1 MRFMLVF
8 HNLRC
13 FVTMLV
19 FPGVYTFGGLNL
31 STLDHVDINLF
42 EIYNVSSGVAG
53 AVIQT
58 VL

>member
-13 FVTMLV
+13 LVAMFV

-31 STLDHVDINLF
+31 STLNHVDINLF
-42 EIYNVSSGVAG
+42 EIYNVSPGVAG
-53 AVIQT
+53 TVIQT